1 MISYKELSMRAVKR
15 LNGRLLTEPLP
26 ASSSVD
32 PSRIKEI
39 KGYVP
44 KTISVKTK
52 YGIIKKAI

>member
-1 MISYKELSMRAVKR
+1 MISYKELSLRAVKR

-32 PSRIKEI
+32 PNRIKEI

-44 KTISVKTK
+44 KTISIKTK
-52 YGIIKKAI
+52 YGVIKKAI